1 MPILIFGA
9 SGLGA
14 DITLIPVKRLG
25 TQKSE
30 TRHMGGFLL
39 SGLSRCQLSLPISFL
54 TEAWKAGF
62 D

>member
-1 MPILIFGA
+1 MAYRRGWEHGFRV
-9 SGLGA
+9 S
-14 DITLIPVKRLG
+14 VKRLG

-39 SGLSRCQLSLPISFL
+39 MALSRCQLSLPISFL